1 MLAPLAL
8 LLGGCGG
15 GADQPVQVTIPR
27 GSSLSAAAD
36 SLAARDA
43 IQSPAAFRYYARLR
57 SRGRAIQP
65 GIYDIPAGASWSEI
79 LQKLV
84 SGDVARARFTIPE
97 GWTSNQIA
105 ERIAPVARVP
115 VDSVLRI
122 VADTAAAR
130 RFGVPG
136 PTLEGYLYPATY
148 ELPVGSAVDEVVR
161 VLTRRYKQV
170 WTPALRARADSVGM
184 NEREVVT
191 LASIIE
197 TEAKVWDERPVVSAV
212 YNNRLRIGMRLQAD
226 PTVQYALGS
235 RQSRLLYSHIRDVAD
250 NPYNTY
256 TNSGLPPGPIASPSA
271 GSIRAALYPADVPF
285 LYFVARPD
293 GTHVFTRTLAEH
305 NAAKRQSQRARNA
318 R

>member
-1 MLAPLAL
+1 MVL
-8 LLGGCGG
+8 LVLFASGCGG
-15 GADQPVQVTIPR
+15 TDQQARVTIPR

-36 SLAARDA
+36 SLAARGA
-43 IQSPAAFRYYARLR
+43 IGSPGAFKLYARLR

-65 GIYDIPAGASWSEI
+65 GIYDIPVGAGWSDI

-84 SGDVARARFTIPE
+84 TGDVAKTRFTIPE
-97 GWTSNQIA
+97 GWTTNQIA
-105 ERIAPVARVP
+105 QRIAAVAQVP
-115 VDSVLRI
+115 VDSVLR
-122 VADTAAAR
+122 VLADTAAAS

-148 ELPVGSAVDEVVR
+148 VLPVGSDLGDVIR
-161 VLTRRYKQV
+161 TLTRRYQQV

-197 TEAKVWDERPVVSAV
+197 TEAKDWNERPLVSAV

-256 TNSGLPPGPIASPSA
+256 TNRGLPPGPIASPSA
-271 GSIRAALYPADVPF
+271 GAIRAALYPADVPF

-318 R
+318 RR